1 MRRRRWL
8 RTHAFL
14 IPFIDMPRLTFHLYR
29 SSRRHLW
36 ALCLGG
42 ALAGS
47 VHAQTLIS
55 PLPPGNESPDA
66 QGHGGVLQSGEGAG
80 VHSPLS
86 PFAPLPQR
94 DDVLA
99 WSLLTDVT
107 TRIEKKRIVP
117 VYSAG
122 VKALDQK
129 KQRLQGFMMPL
140 DPGEVQRHFL
150 LSSVPLTCSF
160 CTPGGPESM
169 VEVRTKVPVKY
180 SLGAV
185 VVEGTFHVL
194 PNDPF
199 GFYYR
204 FTDAVGVK

>member
-1 MRRRRWL
+1 
-8 RTHAFL
+8 
-14 IPFIDMPRLTFHLYR
+14 MPRLTSLLHP
-29 SSRRHLW
+29 SCRRQLW
-36 ALCLGG
+36 VLCLGG
-42 ALAGS
+42 ALVGG
-47 VHAQTLIS
+47 VHAQTLGS
-55 PLPPGNESPDA
+55 PLPPGNEAPPA
-66 QGHGGVLQSGEGAG
+66 QGHGGALPKGEGAG

-86 PFAPLPQR
+86 PFAPLPKR

-107 TRIEKKRIVP
+107 TRVEKRRIVP

-140 DPGEVQRHFL
+140 DPGEQQRHFL

-180 SLGAV
+180 DPGAV
-185 VVEGTFHVL
+185 VVEGKFHVL

>member
-1 MRRRRWL
+1 
-8 RTHAFL
+8 
-14 IPFIDMPRLTFHLYR
+14 MPR
-29 SSRRHLW
+29 SSFSLQQSFRHHLW
-36 ALCLGG
+36 VLCLGG
-42 ALAGS
+42 ALAGGA
-47 VHAQTLIS
+47 HAQTLGS
-55 PLPPGNESPDA
+55 PLPPGNEGQVSA
-66 QGHGGVLQSGEGAG
+66 EHGVALPSGKGAG

-86 PFAPLPQR
+86 PFAPLPKR

-117 VYSAG
+117 VYSAE

-140 DPGEVQRHFL
+140 DPGETQRHFL
-150 LSSVPLTCSF
+150 LSSVPLTCAF

-169 VEVRTKVPVKY
+169 VEVRTKAPVKY

-194 PNDPF
+194 PSDPF

-204 FTDAVGVK
+204 FTEAVGVK

>member
-1 MRRRRWL
+1 ML
-8 RTHAFL
+8 CL
-14 IPFIDMPRLTFHLYR
+14 PSLKLR
-29 SSRRHLW
+29 SSRRHLSL
-36 ALCLGG
+36 LCLGG
-42 ALAGS
+42 ALLGGAW
-47 VHAQTLIS
+47 AQTLS
-55 PLPPGNESPDA
+55 PPLPPADQVPDA
-66 QGHGGVLQSGEGAG
+66 PGHGSVLPSGEGAG

-86 PFAPLPQR
+86 PFAPLPKR

-107 TRIEKKRIVP
+107 TRIENKRIVP

-122 VKALDQK
+122 VKALNQK

-194 PNDPF
+194 PSDPF

>member
-1 MRRRRWL
+1 M
-8 RTHAFL
+8 
-14 IPFIDMPRLTFHLYR
+14 
-29 SSRRHLW
+29 
-36 ALCLGG
+36 LCLASVLAGG
-42 ALAGS
+42 AW
-47 VHAQTLIS
+47 AQTLTS
-55 PLPPGNESPDA
+55 PLAPAPETPEA
-66 QGHGGVLQSGEGAG
+66 QGHGGVLPSGEGAG

-86 PFAPLPQR
+86 AFAPLPKR

-107 TRIEKKRIVP
+107 TRVEKKRIVP

-129 KQRLQGFMMPL
+129 KQRLQGFMLPL
-140 DPGEVQRHFL
+140 DPGEQQRHFL
-150 LSSVPLTCSF
+150 LSSVPLTCAF

-169 VEVRTKVPVKY
+169 VEVRTKAPVKY
-180 SLGAV
+180 SEGAV

>member
-1 MRRRRWL
+1 MFLQPVTSRSHSFTLMPCLLSIPLRSCRRDL
-8 RTHAFL
+8 FL
-14 IPFIDMPRLTFHLYR
+14 
-29 SSRRHLW
+29 
-36 ALCLGG
+36 LCLSGALMGG
-42 ALAGS
+42 AW
-47 VHAQTLIS
+47 AQTLTS
-55 PLPPGNESPDA
+55 PLPNASEVPGA
-66 QGHGGVLQSGEGAG
+66 QGHAGGLPSSEGAG

-86 PFAPLPQR
+86 PFAPLPKR

-117 VYSAG
+117 VYSAE
-122 VKALDQK
+122 VKALDRK

-140 DPGEVQRHFL
+140 DPGEQQRHFL

>member
-1 MRRRRWL
+1 
-8 RTHAFL
+8 
-14 IPFIDMPRLTFHLYR
+14 MPRLSLPEKSTAMPHSAFSLHR
-29 SSRRHLW
+29 SRRQLW
-36 ALCLGG
+36 VLCLSG
-42 ALAGS
+42 ALAGGA
-47 VHAQTLIS
+47 HAQTLGS
-55 PLPPGNESPDA
+55 PLPPDSGDA
-66 QGHGGVLQSGEGAG
+66 VAPGHGAVLPSGEGAG

-86 PFAPLPQR
+86 PFAPLPKR

-117 VYSAG
+117 VYSAE

-140 DPGEVQRHFL
+140 DPGEQQRHFL

-180 SLGAV
+180 SQGAV
-185 VVEGTFHVL
+185 VVEGKFHVL
-194 PNDPF
+194 ASDPF

>member
-1 MRRRRWL
+1 ML
-8 RTHAFL
+8 RL
-14 IPFIDMPRLTFHLYR
+14 SR
-29 SSRRHLW
+29 SLHRSRRQLW
-36 ALCLGG
+36 VICLGG
-42 ALAGS
+42 ALVAG
-47 VHAQTLIS
+47 AQAQSLGS
-55 PLPPGNESPDA
+55 PLPPGNGAPAASE
-66 QGHGGVLQSGEGAG
+66 HGAALPSGQGAG

-86 PFAPLPQR
+86 PFAPLPKR
-94 DDVLA
+94 DDVMA

-117 VYSAG
+117 VYSAE

-140 DPGEVQRHFL
+140 DPGEQQRHFL

-180 SLGAV
+180 SQGAV

-194 PNDPF
+194 PSDPF